1 MIFPFIFG
9 GYTNMKI
16 LSLVQAL
23 TDTEGQ
29 VNLLVINLSVRIL
42 VVFNK
47 RDRVFPFSGSS

>member
-23 TDTEGQ
+23 TDTEGR
-29 VNLLVINLSVRIL
+29 VNLLLINLSVRIL

-47 RDRVFPFSGSS
+47 RGRVFPFSGSS